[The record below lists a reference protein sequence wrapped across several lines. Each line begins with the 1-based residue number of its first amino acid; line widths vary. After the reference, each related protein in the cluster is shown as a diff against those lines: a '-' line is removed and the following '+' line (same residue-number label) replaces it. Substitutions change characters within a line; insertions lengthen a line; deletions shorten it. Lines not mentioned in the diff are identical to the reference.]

1 MLYWLSAFSDT
12 IGPLNVL
19 RYITFRTGGAM
30 FTALMLAFLLAPHV
44 TTMLGVRQVRMRS
57 AGLIILSAA
66 VISTL
71 LWSNPANRYVWIV
84 LGVTVGFGLIGLR
97 EDYVAAWR
105 SSLSDK
111 VRIAVAAGIASL
123 ACLALMRLG
132 PPRSVTPLEISFSA
146 FDLGWLSIP
155 IGALIIVAAAQ
166 VVNLADR
173 LCARVIAPLLFLAL
187 SFGLV
192 LFFAG
197 NSVLANYFN
206 IRYAPGIGELAVL
219 CGAVTGAG
227 LGFRWFN
234 AAPASTPVGAA
245 GSLAL
250 GAMFGAM
257 AVTAKHGVILAM
269 SLLAQG

>member
-30 FTALMLAFLLAPHV
+30 FTALVFAFLLAPYIIA
-44 TTMLGVRQVRMRS
+44 MLRARQIRMIHP
-57 AGLIILSAA
+57 AGLIMLSAL

-84 LGVTVGFGLIGLR
+84 LGVTLGFGLIGLR
-97 EDYVAAWR
+97 DDCLAAAR
-105 SSLSDK
+105 QSGLSDK
-111 VRIAVAAGIASL
+111 IRIVLAAGIAAL
-123 ACLALMRLG
+123 ACLALIHLDSLQ
-132 PPRSVTPLEISFSA
+132 SVTPLRA
-146 FDLGWLSIP
+146 RPFDLGWLSIP

-173 LCARVIAPLLFLAL
+173 LRARIIGPLLLVAL
-187 SFGLV
+187 SFGFI

-197 NSVLANYFN
+197 NPVLADYFN
-206 IRYAPGIGELAVL
+206 VRYVRGIGELAVL

-227 LGFRWFN
+227 LGFLWFN
-234 AAPASTPVGAA
+234 TSPVRIFIGAT
-245 GSLAL
+245 GSLAI

-257 AVTAKHGVILAM
+257 AVAAKYGVVLAV
-269 SLLAQG
+269 SVTAQG

>member
-12 IGPLNVL
+12 IEPLNVL

-30 FTALMLAFLLAPHV
+30 FTALVLAFLFAPYIIA
-44 TTMLGVRQVRMRS
+44 MLRARQVRMIRP
-57 AGLIILSAA
+57 AGLIMLSAL

-132 PPRSVTPLEISFSA
+132 PPRS
-146 FDLGWLSIP
+146 
-155 IGALIIVAAAQ
+155 
-166 VVNLADR
+166 
-173 LCARVIAPLLFLAL
+173 
-187 SFGLV
+187 
-192 LFFAG
+192 
-197 NSVLANYFN
+197 
-206 IRYAPGIGELAVL
+206 
-219 CGAVTGAG
+219 
-227 LGFRWFN
+227 
-234 AAPASTPVGAA
+234 
-245 GSLAL
+245 
-250 GAMFGAM
+250 
-257 AVTAKHGVILAM
+257 
-269 SLLAQG
+269 